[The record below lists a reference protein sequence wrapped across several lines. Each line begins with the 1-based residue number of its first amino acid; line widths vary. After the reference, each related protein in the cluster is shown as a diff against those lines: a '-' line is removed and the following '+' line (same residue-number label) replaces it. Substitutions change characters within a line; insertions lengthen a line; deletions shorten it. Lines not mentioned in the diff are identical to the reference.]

1 MLVMTEIWL
10 DKQLSASAERPLQ
23 LFPERPQI
31 YKVAVDP
38 VDSNLSVYK
47 VTQGKQVNLRISTGK
62 NWCVVN

>member
-31 YKVAVDP
+31 YEVAVDP
-38 VDSNLSVYK
+38 VDSNLFVYE
-47 VTQGKQVNLRISTGK
+47 VTQGKQVNLRISTRQ
-62 NWCVVN
+62 NWRVVN